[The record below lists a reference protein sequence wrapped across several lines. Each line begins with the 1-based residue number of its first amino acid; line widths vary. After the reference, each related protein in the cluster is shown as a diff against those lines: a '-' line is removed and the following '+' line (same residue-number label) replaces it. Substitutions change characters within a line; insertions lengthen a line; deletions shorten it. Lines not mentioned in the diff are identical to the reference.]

1 RDFAFERFVSQG
13 LSMERRCCA
22 AVQRWPRTT
31 GFPHAPTQISS
42 NSSKIVSDRSVKPPP
57 LAKLR
62 CTDTDAAAVAQF
74 VDGVEN
80 VDDIKADFEGSLLC
94 DLDLA
99 LQANVECLVGMVL
112 LGVCETP
119 A

>member
-1 RDFAFERFVSQG
+1 
-13 LSMERRCCA
+13 MERRCCA

-31 GFPHAPTQISS
+31 GFPHTPTQISS
-42 NSSKIVSDRSVKPPP
+42 NASKIVSDRSVKPPP
-57 LAKLR
+57 LTELR
-62 CTDTDAAAVAQF
+62 CTDTDAAAITQF
-74 VDGVEN
+74 VDCVEN
-80 VDDIKADFEGSLLC
+80 VHDIETDFDSSLLR

-99 LQANVECLVGMVL
+99 LQADVECLVGMVL

>member
-1 RDFAFERFVSQG
+1 
-13 LSMERRCCA
+13 MERRCWRCRA
-22 AVQRWPRTT
+22 ALPQTT
-31 GFPHAPTQISS
+31 RFFPTPTQISS

-74 VDGVEN
+74 VDSIEN
-80 VDDIKADFEGSLLC
+80 VDDIEADFDSSLLR
-94 DLDLA
+94 DLDPA
-99 LQANVECLVGMVL
+99 LQADVECLVGMVL